1 MQHIIYFCLE
11 LTVNLGL
18 ILLGLVMVLLQAT
31 QVLASSSRSVLRARF
46 ASTSTSSQ
54 REKLVILGSG
64 WGGYQLAGYV
74 RVSAYER
81 VLIDQ

>member
-1 MQHIIYFCLE
+1 
-11 LTVNLGL
+11 VDLGL

-31 QVLASSSRSVLRARF
+31 QALASSSRSVLRARF
-46 ASTSTSSQ
+46 ASTSTSLQ

-74 RVSAYER
+74 RYSTRDRA
-81 VLIDQ
+81 LIEQEG

>member
-1 MQHIIYFCLE
+1 MDNPSMQHILSFCLE

-18 ILLGLVMVLLQAT
+18 IQLGLVMVLLEASKI
-31 QVLASSSRSVLRARF
+31 LASSSRSVLRARF
-46 ASTSTSSQ
+46 ASTSSGQ

-74 RVSAYER
+74 YYPV
-81 VLIDQ
+81 

>member
-1 MQHIIYFCLE
+1 MQHIICFCLE

-18 ILLGLVMVLLQAT
+18 IVLGIFMVLLQAT

-74 RVSAYER
+74 RIFAF
-81 VLIDQ
+81 